1 MQWQWLIF
9 WVHEFRQAA
18 LDVVKAAAGRI
29 HSTDALTAEVH
40 KVQHILDGTSEG
52 RVKNGTERAAL
63 MGVLTA
69 LCAAPA
75 VDAAMQQLA
84 EAVTDF
90 LATFYK

>member
-1 MQWQWLIF
+1 ML

-18 LDVVKAAAGRI
+18 LEVVKAAAARI
-29 HSTDALTAEVH
+29 HSTEALTAEVT

-52 RVKNGTERAAL
+52 RVKNGSERAAL
-63 MGVLTA
+63 VGVLTA

-84 EAVTDF
+84 GDVTNF

>member
-1 MQWQWLIF
+1 
-9 WVHEFRQAA
+9 
-18 LDVVKAAAGRI
+18 
-29 HSTDALTAEVH
+29 
-40 KVQHILDGTSEG
+40 VQHILDGTSEG
-52 RVKNGTERAAL
+52 HVKNGSERAAL
-63 MGVLTA
+63 VGVLTA

>member
-1 MQWQWLIF
+1 MF

-18 LDVVKAAAGRI
+18 LEVVKAAAGRI
-29 HSTDALTAEVH
+29 HSTDALTAEVS

-52 RVKNGTERAAL
+52 RVKNGSERAAL

-84 EAVTDF
+84 EDTTNF
-90 LATFYK
+90 LASFYK